1 MKTAVISPVGSIW
14 WKVGAMTGASGVML
28 GAFGAHALKNRVK
41 DPELLKSW
49 STAAYYQL
57 IHSVVLL
64 AAPMCRHPKLAGRL
78 ISTGTMLFSGSI
90 YLMVLTGEKRLGMI
104 TPVGGVAMV
113 AGWLAL
119 ML

>member
-1 MKTAVISPVGSIW
+1 MKAAVISPARSIW

-28 GAFGAHALKNRVK
+28 GAFGAHALKTHVK

-57 IHSVVLL
+57 IHSAVLL
-64 AAPMCRHPKLAGRL
+64 ATPLCRRPKLAGRL
-78 ISTGTMLFSGSI
+78 IATGTMLFSGSI
-90 YLMVLTGEKRLGMI
+90 YVMVLTGDKRLGMV

-119 ML
+119 VL